1 MSRPENKKGQQGGQV
16 RGVGKSQAVD
26 LIVIRSMLEKER
38 GDTLNKTL
46 SL

>member
-1 MSRPENKKGQQGGQV
+1 MSRPENKNGEQGGQV
-16 RGVGKSQAVD
+16 RGVGKSHTVD

-38 GDTLNKTL
+38 RGTLKKTL